1 MLWIIG
7 FLTGILVLD
16 SLFLILLVLVQLPKK
31 DAGLGQAFGASA
43 TDALFGAGSGNALT
57 KMTKYSTG
65 IFFGLTLVI
74 YLMYNHHAH
83 SSSVAYGKRVQ
94 QAGREVETTPS
105 TPASDANKAAGSI
118 AGKTAADANKAATSV
133 SNATAGQLGTTIG
146 TNVSA
151 PASIPATKNTN
162 IQGLLTVP
170 QAAPTPTNPPKT
182 PAPASEAPKPAAPK

>member
-65 IFFGLTLVI
+65 IFFGLTLFI

-83 SSSVAYGKRVQ
+83 SSSGAYGKRVQ
-94 QAGREVETTPS
+94 QAGREVETTP
-105 TPASDANKAAGSI
+105 ASDANKTAASI
-118 AGKTAADANKAATSV
+118 AGKTGADANKAATSV

-182 PAPASEAPKPAAPK
+182 SAPASEAPKPAPAPK